1 MKEDI
6 EEDIEEREDE
16 VTQVPE
22 DLTLK
27 QEEEEEEVFEVD
39 EKVADAKNIETGEIS
54 EEVSEVE
61 AGRVE
66 TKSSGIEVVKSEEE
80 FNRRK
85 ADNSAP
91 VVIFEDV
98 DDDWEQQEEGI
109 SFGFD
114 VNQDLVLHT
123 GSEKEKEG
131 EEGQFEEFQP
141 RSQQ

>member
-1 MKEDI
+1 MK
-6 EEDIEEREDE
+6 R
-16 VTQVPE
+16 
-22 DLTLK
+22 LNK
-27 QEEEEEEVFEVD
+27 F
-39 EKVADAKNIETGEIS
+39 ADALKTFETGE
-54 EEVSEVE
+54 VSEGVSE
-61 AGRVE
+61 IEVNLSE
-66 TKSSGIEVVKSEEE
+66 VKSSGIEVVKSEEE

-98 DDDWEQQEEGI
+98 DDDWQQQEEGI

-131 EEGQFEEFQP
+131 EVEGQFDEFRP
-141 RSQQ
+141 RQQASSLTPVDVMDS